1 MCIYHIQIYN
11 QIPFLKSLQSHW
23 QHRILLIAQV
33 RSCYPGHMPNIT
45 ISLPPPRHPFSFQQA
60 KAPRYVSLFKSS
72 KGKSRQ
78 FQGPP

>member
-11 QIPFLKSLQSHW
+11 QIPFLKSLQS
-23 QHRILLIAQV
+23 QLIAQL
-33 RSCYPGHMPNIT
+33 RSCFPGHMPNIT
-45 ISLPPPRHPFSFQQA
+45 ISLPPPHHPFSFQQA

-72 KGKSRQ
+72 EGKSRQ